1 MFSKTVAPVL
11 AGLEVKSNDLINSV
25 LDSTFFVALGTAA
38 GNVSH
43 CDSPRLPGDVLD
55 RERGGGR
62 GGYRI
67 YPRVAVIHFCPG
79 EVEDWITPSSPW
91 LTFPGTDPLFPDPKE
106 DPLPGPIDDPYP
118 DSSIDPPFDPKE
130 DPVPAPKSDPAPD
143 SPMDPPLD
151 PLPNPTPAVLIPD
164 PSEDPKSDPSTDPTE
179 DPLPDSNA
187 DPLMDPLD
195 PLPVV
200 EGSSVTFSFKHF
212 PALKPFLLASLAWR
226 PCI

>member
-1 MFSKTVAPVL
+1 MFSKTVASVL
-11 AGLEVKSNDLINSV
+11 ASLEVKSNDLIIFV
-25 LDSTFFVALGTAA
+25 FDSTFFVALGTAV

-55 RERGGGR
+55 RERGS
-62 GGYRI
+62 YRI

-118 DSSIDPPFDPKE
+118 DSSIDPPLE
-130 DPVPAPKSDPAPD
+130 
-143 SPMDPPLD
+143 
-151 PLPNPTPAVLIPD
+151 PLPNPAPAVPIPD

-200 EGSSVTFSFKHF
+200 EGSVIFSFKHF